1 MNITKLRK
9 VLQEKIWLLNELKG
23 ILCRHTSA
31 AKSKL
36 CSCHQQPMTEQ
47 QQIGVKTYRHRVE
60 KYCHQYKQYDNYKES
75 YNLASEAAPQN
86 VPQAFKRWRKP
97 PKGGRGSTV
106 MWKQKCKI
114 LIYTV
119 ASSASVTWGV
129 SMIIGSSNKDD
140 GNDDAMIW
148 LVQWEKKSCATH
160 FSKILWNFRI

>member
-1 MNITKLRK
+1 MNSKAFYVDLP
-9 VLQEKIWLLNELKG
+9 QQLNQSYVHVTYSRWQYNNINKWEW
-23 ILCRHTSA
+23 
-31 AKSKL
+31 
-36 CSCHQQPMTEQ
+36 
-47 QQIGVKTYRHRVE
+47 KTYRHRVE
-60 KYCHQYKQYDNYKES
+60 KYCHQYKQYNNYKES

-129 SMIIGSSNKDD
+129 SMIIGSSNRDD

-148 LVQWEKKSCATH
+148 LVQWEKKQSCGTH
-160 FSKILWNFRI
+160 

>member
-1 MNITKLRK
+1 MNTTKLRK
-9 VLQEKIWLLNELKG
+9 VLQEKIWLLNEVKG
-23 ILCRHTSA
+23 ILCRITSA

-36 CSCHQQPMTEQ
+36 CSRHLQPMTVQ
-47 QQIGVKTYRHRVE
+47 QHQQMGVKTYRHRVE
-60 KYCHQYKQYDNYKES
+60 KYYHQCKQYNNYKES

-97 PKGGRGSTV
+97 PKGGRGSAV

-140 GNDDAMIW
+140 GKDDAMIW
-148 LVQWEKKSCATH
+148 LVQ
-160 FSKILWNFRI
+160 